1 VRFSRERVLHLAARL
16 TEGLLGAEGV
26 APVRTADEIRT
37 EISRALSDE
46 TRVEESIDVEVRKI
60 LASYSRPAPEGSPE
74 WEILYQ
80 KTREEVSRR
89 RFRLS

>member
-1 VRFSRERVLHLAARL
+1 VKFSRERLFHLAGRL
-16 TEGLLGAEGV
+16 TEGLLAADGV
-26 APVRTADEIRT
+26 VALKSQEDIRT
-37 EISRALSDE
+37 EIVRTLSDE
-46 TRVEESIDVEVRKI
+46 TRVEESIDAEVRKI
-60 LASYSRPAPEGSPE
+60 LASYARPAPEGSAE